1 MLVPLAQVREP
12 FSAIR
17 WVMER
22 SEKPLAELL
31 GLKPVK
37 LRRVRELLEAGLEL
51 LGDMD
56 WMRCRY
62 MEMVVSVAKPC
73 KTKETRSFG
82 LSWEDFHTR

>member
-37 LRRVRELLEAGLEL
+37 LRRVRELFEAGLEL
-51 LGDMD
+51 LG
-56 WMRCRY
+56 
-62 MEMVVSVAKPC
+62 
-73 KTKETRSFG
+73 TR
-82 LSWEDFHTR
+82 DAT